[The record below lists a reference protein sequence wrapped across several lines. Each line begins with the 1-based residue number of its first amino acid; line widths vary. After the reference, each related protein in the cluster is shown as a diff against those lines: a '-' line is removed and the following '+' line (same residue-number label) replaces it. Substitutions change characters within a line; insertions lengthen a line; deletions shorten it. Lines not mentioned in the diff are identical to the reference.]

1 MDSNIKPVQSAE
13 IPVISSH
20 VAKLVKAIDDGKT
33 CDEIFDTLARMADT
47 TRENDQYIPSKSLR
61 TAFESDGSNGNPLRI
76 LLHTIPRK
84 LLRSLALGLLA
95 YDFYDK
101 SSENHENH
109 YSTGGPGTYAI
120 GLTCEGR
127 GGAFLSRREIVE
139 LRTCLKE
146 YYCGFKVWQRHGD
159 AYGTSQ
165 LTGDEARSYRIS
177 MLVDDFFRTEP
188 WDEAS
193 GDMPRPALCQGAQQS
208 DKNAR
213 STDNL
218 AWLLSMLKKRVVLG
232 YDGDVHQISSPIQI
246 GCSVEMDKRWFQH
259 DPLKSNLVQSSKLL
273 KLMVGG
279 MKYMGLKPQVC
290 VIPIMK
296 TWLDEQLPLSG
307 ILGTVIASSYVTQ
320 AGLNVVAPGANT
332 SKVKENRRGVLQENK
347 EEVYLDKPFFSE
359 NRQITLNSRS
369 EDRTLK
375 QAIER
380 YDKGKLSVDKLKA
393 LAQKRDEI
401 EGDIHLKRLQL
412 ERRLKHLDDAA
423 ALVDES
429 KETLAVGRRL
439 LGQDE
444 SSDSEP

>member
-13 IPVISSH
+13 MPVISSH

-120 GLTCEGR
+120 GLTCEGH

-165 LTGDEARSYRIS
+165 LTRDEARSYRIS

-193 GDMPRPALCQGAQQS
+193 GDMPRPALCQGAQES

-213 STDNL
+213 ATDNL
-218 AWLLSMLKKRVVLG
+218 AWLLSMLKKRVFLG
-232 YDGDVHQISSPIQI
+232 YDGDVHQISSPILSTPTS
-246 GCSVEMDKRWFQH
+246 SVFQEAHQAHERWRTGQRAKKQAKNKARRAKRTEEREWVAKGGHQTAPPAARGPAGGPQRTQRLPTPDKVPGEDEEPRGWWVLDELQDHQMSKKEQAIKKAQLHKELDEEMDGYFA
-259 DPLKSNLVQSSKLL
+259 
-273 KLMVGG
+273 
-279 MKYMGLKPQVC
+279 
-290 VIPIMK
+290 
-296 TWLDEQLPLSG
+296 
-307 ILGTVIASSYVTQ
+307 GTDDGASS
-320 AGLNVVAPGANT
+320 
-332 SKVKENRRGVLQENK
+332 
-347 EEVYLDKPFFSE
+347 
-359 NRQITLNSRS
+359 SRWN
-369 EDRTLK
+369 
-375 QAIER
+375 A
-380 YDKGKLSVDKLKA
+380 
-393 LAQKRDEI
+393 
-401 EGDIHLKRLQL
+401 
-412 ERRLKHLDDAA
+412 
-423 ALVDES
+423 
-429 KETLAVGRRL
+429 
-439 LGQDE
+439 
-444 SSDSEP
+444 